1 VRILNEASIGSGMR
15 RVEALVGPDALRE
28 INLERRLLDELTEVL
43 KAGDPRTA
51 PDRARQL
58 MRELKQLQNELGMLH
73 KGDVAARV
81 EGIAGRASTVAG
93 VRLVASVE
101 DGDADALREL
111 AQKVVNKLENEGGA
125 AVVLGSASNGK
136 ALIVAAVSKNLV
148 GRGVTAP
155 QLLDDAAAQIGGG
168 AGGKPIL
175 GFAGGRKGD
184 AVEAAVA
191 STRGRLEALVAG
203 ARA

>member
-1 VRILNEASIGSGMR
+1 ML
-15 RVEALVGPDALRE
+15 
-28 INLERRLLDELTEVL
+28 LEREW
-43 KAGDPRTA
+43 AA

-58 MRELKQLQNELGMLH
+58 MRELKQLQNELGALH

-81 EGIAGRASTVAG
+81 EGISARASTVAG

-125 AVVLGSASNGK
+125 AAVLGSASNGK

-155 QLLDDAAAQIGGG
+155 QLLEDAATQIGGG

-184 AVEAAVA
+184 AVDAAVA